1 MCAAKD
7 LQTENPAI
15 MQTSDFDYELPQEL
29 IAQYPLPERSA
40 SRLLVLNKGP
50 GELQDR
56 SFRELPEL
64 LRPGD
69 LLVFNETRVIP
80 ARLFG
85 RKPTGGRV
93 ELLIER
99 VTGEK
104 SALVHGRASK
114 PLRPGQELEIEGLGK
129 LVVIGRQDDL
139 VQVESPDEPMMTLL
153 QRAGHMPLPPYI
165 ERSDELSDR
174 ERYQSV
180 FARVP
185 GAVAAPTASLHF
197 DETVLTALADRGV
210 ESVRLTLHVGAGT
223 FQPVRGEDV
232 AGHRMHQEWCEVS
245 REVVEAVVATRKR
258 GGRVVAVGTTVV
270 RALESA
276 SAGGELRP
284 FSGETELF
292 ITPGYRFRAVDALIT
307 NFHLPR
313 STLLML
319 VSAAAGREA
328 VLAAYRHAVEAGY
341 RFFSYGDAMLI
352 EVNPDAL

>member
-1 MCAAKD
+1 
-7 LQTENPAI
+7 
-15 MQTSDFDYELPQEL
+15 MQTSDFDYELPRDL
-29 IAQYPLPERSA
+29 IAQYPLSERSA
-40 SRLLVLNKGP
+40 SRLLVLNKKP
-50 GELQDR
+50 GEFLDR
-56 SFRELPEL
+56 SFRDLPGL

-93 ELLIER
+93 ELLVER
-99 VTGEK
+99 VTGEQ
-104 SALVHGRASK
+104 SALAHGRASK
-114 PLRPGQELEIEGLGK
+114 PLRPGQELSLEGGGR
-129 LVVIGRQDDL
+129 LVVLGRHDEL
-139 VQVESPDEPMMTLL
+139 VEVESPDEPLMALL

-165 ERSDELSDR
+165 ERSDELADR

-197 DETVLTALADRGV
+197 DEAVLAALAERGV
-210 ESVRLTLHVGAGT
+210 ESTRLTLHVGAGT
-223 FQPVRGEDV
+223 FQPVRGEEI
-232 AGHRMHQEWCEVS
+232 AAHRMHQEWCEVGPG
-245 REVVEAVVATRKR
+245 VVEAVAAARER

-276 SAGGELRP
+276 SAGGKLRP
-284 FSGETELF
+284 FSGETGLF

-319 VSAAAGREA
+319 VSAAAGRER

-341 RFFSYGDAMLI
+341 RFFSYGDAMMV

>member
-1 MCAAKD
+1 
-7 LQTENPAI
+7 
-15 MQTSDFDYELPQEL
+15 MQTSDFDYELLPEL

-40 SRLLVLNKGP
+40 SRLLVLDAQGDYEDRQFRDLP
-50 GELQDR
+50 G
-56 SFRELPEL
+56 L
-64 LRPGD
+64 LEPGD

-99 VTGEK
+99 VTGK
-104 SALVHGRASK
+104 RTALAHGRTSK
-114 PLRPGQELEIEGLGK
+114 PLRVGQELEIEGGGRLI
-129 LVVIGRQDDL
+129 VIDRQDDL
-139 VQVESPDEPMMTLL
+139 VRVEASGEPMMALL

-165 ERSDELSDR
+165 ERTDEAADR

-185 GAVAAPTASLHF
+185 GAIAAPTASLHF
-197 DETVLTALADRGV
+197 DDAVLTALARRGV
-210 ESVRLTLHVGAGT
+210 DSVRLTLHVGAGT
-223 FQPVRGEDV
+223 FQPVRDEDLS
-232 AGHRMHQEWCEVS
+232 AHRMHQEWCEVGADA
-245 REVVEAVVATRKR
+245 VEAVAETRKR
-258 GGRVVAVGTTVV
+258 GGRIVAVGTTVV

-276 SAGGELRP
+276 SAGGELQP
-284 FSGETELF
+284 YTGDTELF
-292 ITPGYRFRAVDALIT
+292 ITPGYRFRTVDALVT

-328 VLAAYRHAVEAGY
+328 VLAAYRHAVATGY
-341 RFFSYGDAMLI
+341 RFYSYGDAMLVD
-352 EVNPDAL
+352 VNPAVAGA

>member
-1 MCAAKD
+1 
-7 LQTENPAI
+7 

-40 SRLLVLNKGP
+40 SRLLVLGNGQD
-50 GELQDR
+50 GIQDR

-64 LRPGD
+64 LGPSD

-85 RKPTGGRV
+85 RKPTGGRG
-93 ELLIER
+93 ELFVER
-99 VTGEK
+99 VTWQA
-104 SALVHGRASK
+104 SALAHGRASK
-114 PLRPGQELEIEGLGK
+114 PLRPGQALEIEGGGR
-129 LVVIGRQDDL
+129 LVVAGRRDDL
-139 VQVESPDEPMMTLL
+139 VEIESPDEPLMTLL
-153 QRAGHMPLPPYI
+153 QRAGHIPLPPYI
-165 ERSDELSDR
+165 ERSDEPADR

-197 DETVLTALADRGV
+197 DETVLAGLEQRGIG
-210 ESVRLTLHVGAGT
+210 SARLTLHVGAGT

-232 AGHRMHQEWCEVS
+232 SEHRMHQEWCEVGP
-245 REVVEAVVATRKR
+245 EVVEAVSATRER
-258 GGRVVAVGTTVV
+258 GGRVIAVGTTVV

-276 SAGGELRP
+276 AAAGGLRP

-292 ITPGYRFRAVDALIT
+292 ITPGYHFRAVDALIT

-319 VSAAAGREA
+319 VSAAAGRER
-328 VLAAYRHAVEAGY
+328 VLAAYRHAVEARY
-341 RFFSYGDAMLI
+341 RFFSYGDAMFV